1 MDGVRK
7 DKLASEMHLNG
18 LHRCE
23 RLNGQQQASE
33 SARLSLL
40 LMK

>member
-7 DKLASEMHLNG
+7 DKLASETRLKG
-18 LHRCE
+18 LHRYE
-23 RLNGQQQASE
+23 RLNGQQQGSE

-40 LMK
+40 LMR